1 MSAPCLKDWRDRGLT
16 MLTLSTDGGLL
27 SAHAFLSQL

>member
-1 MSAPCLKDWRDRGLT
+1 MK

-27 SAHAFLSQL
+27 TAGAGLFLAAVSAAEG